1 VPLPPTDA
9 GALAAGGALVAFL
22 ARAAWD
28 KWLRRSEADSA
39 ALERERQ
46 ATSDR
51 HETQLEA
58 LKGQLVGIQ
67 SQLGVLLERLAFSA
81 AEFRRIDERQN
92 GMSLDHG
99 RRLAALESNVVR
111 LQTLLEE
118 RKP

>member
-1 VPLPPTDA
+1 MLPPPDA
-9 GALAAGGALVAFL
+9 GVVAAGGALAAFL

-28 KWLRRSEADSA
+28 RWVRRSEADSE
-39 ALERERQ
+39 ALERERNER
-46 ATSDR
+46 SER
-51 HETQLEA
+51 HEVQLEA

-99 RRLAALESNVVR
+99 RRLAQLESNVVR
-111 LQTLLEE
+111 LQTLLDE